1 MLERVKF
8 LWHNLHLA
16 LVLSSSSGS
25 NHSLYSSI
33 AIQSLWNLV
42 VILASLST
50 GLNHTENRY
59 WSSKG
64 KQNRFWF
71 PLEQKAMTAVHR
83 KLPLP
88 HKWLW
93 RQGVPNPFSVTY
105 CPYETDLLWSCHSPR
120 HLNCKEVSAKCIIV
134 LVKIDQKLLIPL
146 PKKGKCETPK
156 MLFLRKFA
164 HRLPWD
170 FALLGIVGPSLNQI
184 PH

>member
-1 MLERVKF
+1 MLERVKL

-16 LVLSSSSGS
+16 LVLSSSSAS
-25 NHSLYSSI
+25 NHSFYSSI

-71 PLEQKAMTAVHR
+71 ALEQKAMTAVHR

-93 RQGVPNPFSVTY
+93 RQGVPNPFSLTY
-105 CPYETDLLWSCHSPR
+105 SPYETDLLWSCHSPR
-120 HLNCKEVSAKCIIV
+120 HLNCKEVGAKCIIV

-146 PKKGKCETPK
+146 QKRQVWNPKDVIPKKICT
-156 MLFLRKFA
+156 
-164 HRLPWD
+164 
-170 FALLGIVGPSLNQI
+170 
-184 PH
+184 